1 MAMSMS
7 TASGSGRNY
16 EGKIKGWYDEVK
28 DMASS
33 DVAPFS
39 DAGKSGV
46 VGHYTQLVWGES
58 KEVGCGFVSFY
69 NSAEKYPYQ
78 QVRVLLSQNIFTSS
92 DIIFCVSMQYLIC
105 NYGPGGNMMGMGTT
119 MYDIGATASGCP
131 NGDND
136 GLCKA

>member
-16 EGKIKGWYDEVK
+16 EGKIDGWYDEVK

-39 DAGKSGV
+39 DAGKTGV

-58 KEVGCGFVSFY
+58 KEIGCGFVSFY
-69 NSAEKYPYQ
+69 KSAEKYAYQ
-78 QVRVLLSQNIFTSS
+78 QVSVLLSPNIFTSS
-92 DIIFCVSMQYLIC
+92 EMLFFVY
-105 NYGPGGNMMGMGTT
+105 
-119 MYDIGATASGCP
+119 
-131 NGDND
+131 
-136 GLCKA
+136 